1 MTAVVFAPNWLGDV
15 VMALPALAD
24 LRRHVGDGRLVVA
37 ARRSVAPLYSL
48 VPGVEIV
55 VLPGLRSG
63 LSSAVRAIRADADV
77 VRAIGA
83 SLAVVFP
90 NSIRAAAVAKAA
102 GVPERVGYHRDFRGV
117 LLTRAVRRPAS
128 GTHQVDAY
136 RQLLGALGIANGA
149 REPRLDPTDAAI
161 EDARAMLR
169 QEGWDGRPLVGLAPG
184 AAGGGAKRWPL
195 DRVAAVVGS
204 LVRDRGA
211 ACVLVGADGDR
222 SATAQVIVDAGRM
235 SGSPAPGRVIDLA
248 GRTTLPQLAGLLRLC
263 GAFVSN
269 DSGAM
274 HLAAAVGTPLVAV
287 FGPTNERATAPVPRP
302 GGAADVLAGSAW
314 CRPCRFRECP
324 LDHRCM
330 TSIPAARVIE
340 AVSERL

>member
-1 MTAVVFAPNWLGDV
+1 
-15 VMALPALAD
+15 
-24 LRRHVGDGRLVVA
+24 
-37 ARRSVAPLYSL
+37 
-48 VPGVEIV
+48 
-55 VLPGLRSG
+55 
-63 LSSAVRAIRADADV
+63 
-77 VRAIGA
+77 
-83 SLAVVFP
+83 
-90 NSIRAAAVAKAA
+90 
-102 GVPERVGYHRDFRGV
+102 VPERWGLHKDLRGV
-117 LLTRAVRRPAS
+117 WLTRAVRQPAT

-136 RQLLGALGIANGA
+136 RHLLAALGIANGA
-149 REPRLDPTDAAI
+149 REPRLDPTGAAI
-161 EDARAMLR
+161 EDARAMLQ

-222 SATAQVIVDAGRM
+222 PAAAQVAVEAGRIT
-235 SGSPAPGRVIDLA
+235 GPLAPGRVIDLA
-248 GRTTLPQLAGLLRLC
+248 GRTTLPQLAGVMRLC
-263 GAFVSN
+263 AAFVSN

-274 HLAAAVGTPLVAV
+274 HLAAAVGTPLVAI

-302 GGAADVLAGSAW
+302 EGPAAVLAGSAW